1 MCAIFGLLDPRENLS
16 RKEKQRI
23 IQALGWEAQIRGTDA
38 TGLAWVEKG
47 RIGIR
52 KAPCAAR
59 RFAFRFPGEAKV
71 LMGHTRMTTQG
82 SEKQNQNNHPFP
94 GKAGTASFA
103 LAHNGVLHNDSAL
116 RRIHRLPGSRVQ
128 TDSYVAVQLL
138 EEAGEISHTSLAAMA
153 EELEGSFTF
162 TVLTDRNSLFF
173 LKGNNPLSL
182 WYFPESGVYL
192 YASTE
197 EILARAAARAG
208 LRGKKEKVLISQ
220 GQILEIDSAG
230 QRSWGRFDDSR
241 LDQGLFW
248 RRSWYPLSGGWGREL
263 RSLAGAFGYSGE
275 DVARLE
281 SEGYTPEEI
290 EDWLYGAC
298 LP

>member
-1 MCAIFGLLDPRENLS
+1 MCAIFGLLDPIENLS

-47 RIGIR
+47 HIGIR

-71 LMGHTRMTTQG
+71 LMGHPRMTTQG

-94 GKAGTASFA
+94 GKAGASTFA
-103 LAHNGVLHNDSAL
+103 LAHNGMLHNDREL
-116 RRIHRLPGSRVQ
+116 RRSHRLPGSRVQ
-128 TDSYVAVQLL
+128 TDSYVAGQLL

-162 TVLTDRNSLFF
+162 TVLTDQNSLFF

-182 WYFPESGVYL
+182 WHFPESGVYL

-197 EILARAAARAG
+197 EILTRTAARVG
-208 LRGKKEKVLISQ
+208 LRGKKEKVLIRQ

-230 QRSWGRFDDSR
+230 QQNGVPGP
-241 LDQGLFW
+241 QGSQVL
-248 RRSWYPLSGGWGREL
+248 PGDGGGQL
-263 RSLAGAFGYSGE
+263 VLHKLASFTAPPRPGG
-275 DVARLE
+275 
-281 SEGYTPEEI
+281 
-290 EDWLYGAC
+290 
-298 LP
+298 

>member
-1 MCAIFGLLDPRENLS
+1 MCCLFGLIDYGHRLTGRQKGQIV
-16 RKEKQRI
+16 R
-23 IQALGWEAQIRGTDA
+23 ALAVESEIRGTDA
-38 TGLAWVEKG
+38 A
-47 RIGIR
+47 GIAYNSGGNLHIYKR
-52 KAPCAAR
+52 
-59 RFAFRFPGEAKV
+59 PGPAHKLNLFIPEDAYV
-71 LMGHTRMTTQG
+71 IMGHSRMTTQG
-82 SEKQNQNNHPFP
+82 NAKHNRNNHPF
-94 GKAGTASFA
+94 AGSVPNTRFA
-103 LAHNGVLHNDSAL
+103 LAHNGMLHNDREL
-116 RRIHRLPGSRVQ
+116 RRSHRLPGSRVQ

-162 TVLTDRNSLFF
+162 TVLTDQNSLFF

-182 WYFPESGVYL
+182 WHFPESGVYL

-197 EILARAAARAG
+197 EILTRAAARAG

-230 QRSWGRFDDSR
+230 QWSWGRFDDSR
-241 LDQGLFW
+241 LNQGLFW

-263 RSLAGAFGYSGE
+263 RALAGAFGYSGE

>member
-1 MCAIFGLLDPRENLS
+1 
-16 RKEKQRI
+16 
-23 IQALGWEAQIRGTDA
+23 
-38 TGLAWVEKG
+38 
-47 RIGIR
+47 
-52 KAPCAAR
+52 
-59 RFAFRFPGEAKV
+59 
-71 LMGHTRMTTQG
+71 MGHTRMTTQG

-94 GKAGTASFA
+94 GKAGATTFA
-103 LAHNGVLHNDSAL
+103 LAHNGMLHNDREL
-116 RRIHRLPGSRVQ
+116 RRSHRLPGSRVQ

-162 TVLTDRNSLFF
+162 TVLTDQNSLFF
-173 LKGNNPLSL
+173 LKGINPLSL
-182 WYFPESGVYL
+182 WHFPEGGVYL

-197 EILARAAARAG
+197 EIPTRAAARAG

-230 QRSWGRFDDSR
+230 QWRWGRFDDSR
-241 LDQGLFW
+241 LNQGLFW

-263 RSLAGAFGYSGE
+263 RALAGAFGYSGE

-290 EDWLYGAC
+290 EDWMYGAC